1 MEHMK
6 HIYMIRHGRQDS
18 KLCNVDVPLSPEGRE
33 QAELLAERLKD
44 RHFDKIYSSVL
55 LRAMETADI
64 INAFHGMEI
73 ERRSELNEIDWG
85 DLTGMSIPDMYEE
98 YAEFLDERSRH
109 CEDLRFPGGENCE
122 DVCRRALPVFREIE
136 ESDYESILIV
146 THGGAI
152 RSLISGLLGLRYSD
166 YLAFSKVL
174 ENTSIT
180 EFRYD
185 EKTRMY
191 TLERLNDYAHLDG
204 HPELCRGAWSIYSS
218 QK

>member
-85 DLTGMSIPDMYEE
+85 DLMGKSEE
-98 YAEFLDERSRH
+98 EMKEQYGSFLEKRASRT
-109 CEDLRFPGGENCE
+109 EDIRFPGGENGA
-122 DVCRRALPVFREIE
+122 DVFRRASKVFREIE
-136 ESDYESILIV
+136 ESDWKSILLV
-146 THGGAI
+146 VHGGMI
-152 RSLISGLLGLRYSD
+152 RAMIPGLLGFDEKS
-166 YLAFSKVL
+166 YLAFGRIL

-180 EFRYD
+180 ELLYD
-185 EKTRMY
+185 EKTGRY
-191 TLERLNDYAHLDG
+191 SLERFNDWAHL
-204 HPELCRGAWSIYSS
+204 SS
-218 QK
+218 RPDLTRAGWGITLKA